1 MLSLTPNMAAKIR
14 IPGID
19 FLREVKVELSKVI
32 WPSRLETVKLTTIVI
47 VVTIIVGFFVLGID
61 YVLAFLL
68 KLITRT

>member
-1 MLSLTPNMAAKIR
+1 VLSLTPNMAAKIR

>member
-1 MLSLTPNMAAKIR
+1 MAAKIR